1 MTTKEK
7 LMAEMKQAMKDREAG
22 KLRLEVIRMIRSD
35 IRNAE
40 INSKGKEELTEAE
53 VLAVIMKGVKMREDS
68 LAEFTK
74 GGRADL
80 MEQTKEE
87 IAILKSYLPAAMSDE
102 ELTEVIQKAIAETGA
117 QGPKGMGLVMK
128 AVLPQVQGRAD
139 GSRISRL
146 AKTLLSQ

>member
-7 LMAEMKQAMKDREAG
+7 LMADMKQAMKDREAG

-40 INSKGKEELTEAE
+40 INEKGKEELTENE

-74 GGRADL
+74 AGRKDL
-80 MEQTKEE
+80 IDQTKEE
-87 IAILKSYLPAAMSDE
+87 IANPEILSAGSDE
-102 ELTEVIQKAIAETGA
+102 RR
-117 QGPKGMGLVMK
+117 
-128 AVLPQVQGRAD
+128 RAD
-139 GSRISRL
+139 QGH
-146 AKTLLSQ
+146 

>member
-7 LMAEMKQAMKDREAG
+7 LMADMKQAMKDREAG

-40 INSKGKEELTEAE
+40 INEKGKEELTENE

-74 GGRADL
+74 AGRKDL
-80 MEQTKEE
+80 IEQTKEE

-102 ELTEVIQKAIAETGA
+102 ELTKVIEEAIAETGA
-117 QGPKGMGLVMK
+117 QGPKGIGLVMK
-128 AVLPQVQGRAD
+128 TVLPKVQGRAD
-139 GSRISRL
+139 GARVSKIAR
-146 AKTLLSQ
+146 ALLMK